1 MHPTERCFAV
11 GDQFDTM
18 QNLRRACKEYAVQQN
33 FEFKT
38 SHSDKKRYRI
48 HCVSS
53 EKCPWRLHAALVP
66 VECSGDA
73 KTVEIKAIGDE
84 HTCNGVRTLHHR
96 QAGSSLISSVIQG
109 RVQDHPGYRPVEVI
123 RDARREQG
131 IKVSYSTAW
140 RAKEDALA
148 KINGSHEDAYAQ
160 LPQYCTDLVT
170 SNPGSTVV
178 IERTDD
184 NRFLRLFICY
194 AASASGFAHCRPIL
208 GLDGAHLKGK
218 YLGILLSATA
228 TDANGSLFPLAH
240 AIVDVENDNN
250 WLWFATILHDVI
262 QMHAPA
268 FLVPRGLAFVSDR
281 QKGLLEAIELL
292 FPDSPHGYCLRHL
305 YENMHKKY
313 KNPQLRERLY
323 DTARAVTEHEY
334 NVAIQRMR
342 DVDADAVE
350 WLESHAPKEHWC
362 EYYFVGNRYGH
373 ITSNIAESINAWL
386 LDARE
391 MPILAMLEQIRHQLM
406 DWFATRHLCDMNV
419 EGILV
424 SSVAVQIKNT
434 LTTRARRY
442 RVISANDVVFE
453 VFLTET
459 MSSYCVR
466 LDACTCECA
475 EWQMSGI
482 PCGHVLAVSLELGTD
497 PQMYAKPFYGL
508 AAYRQ
513 TYANAIFPPNVN
525 VGGPIPF
532 VLQGDP
538 HGVHLPAL
546 LPPNVRRQ
554 AGRPRKAR
562 IRGGTE
568 GGGREK
574 RTFRCATCGN
584 TGHSRRT
591 CRMRG

>member
-1 MHPTERCFAV
+1 MPPAEHFLAV
-11 GDQFDTM
+11 GDQFDTI
-18 QNLRRACKEYAVQQN
+18 QDLRRACKEYAVQEN

-53 EKCPWRLHAALVP
+53 EQCPWHLHATLIA
-66 VECSGDA
+66 VERSGDA
-73 KTVEIKAIGDE
+73 KMVEIKVLDNE

-96 QAGSSLISSVIQG
+96 QAGAALISSAIQG
-109 RVQDHPGYRPVEVI
+109 RVQDHPKYRPVEVV

-131 IKVSYSTAW
+131 IKISYSTAW
-140 RAKEDALA
+140 RAKEDAVA

-160 LPQYCTDLVT
+160 LPQYCTDIVT
-170 SNPGSTVV
+170 SNPSSTVV

-194 AASASGFAHCRPIL
+194 AASASGFAHCRPVL

-240 AIVDVENDNN
+240 AVVAVENDDN
-250 WLWFATILHDVI
+250 WFWFTTILHNVI
-262 QMHAPA
+262 HMHAPA
-268 FLVPRGLAFVSDR
+268 FLVPRGLVFISDR
-281 QKGLLEAIELL
+281 QKGLLEAVELL
-292 FPDSPHGYCLRHL
+292 FPGSPHGYCLRHL
-305 YENMHKKY
+305 YENMHKKH
-313 KNPQLRERLY
+313 KNPQLREHLY
-323 DTARAVTEHEY
+323 NAARAVTKDEFDI
-334 NVAIQRMR
+334 AIQRMR
-342 DVDADAVE
+342 DVDPGAVE
-350 WLESHAPKEHWC
+350 WLELQAPKEHWC
-362 EYYFVGNRYGH
+362 EYYFAGNRYGH

-391 MPILAMLEQIRHQLM
+391 KPILAMLEQIRHQLM
-406 DWFATRHLCDMNV
+406 DWFAKRRLLDINV

-434 LTTRARRY
+434 LTSRARRY
-442 RVISANDVVFE
+442 RVIPANDNVFE
-453 VFLTET
+453 VFSTET
-459 MSSYCVR
+459 MSSYSVR
-466 LDACTCECA
+466 LDTSTCECA

-482 PCGHVLAVSLELGTD
+482 PCGHALAVSLELGTD
-497 PQMYAKPFYGL
+497 PQIYAKPFYKL
-508 AAYRQ
+508 ATYRQ
-513 TYANAIFPPNVN
+513 TYSNAIFPRNAIN
-525 VGGPIPF
+525 AGP
-532 VLQGDP
+532 VLPEEDP

-546 LPPNVRRQ
+546 LPPNIHRQ
-554 AGRPRKAR
+554 AGRPRKVR

-568 GGGREK
+568 GSGREK

-591 CRMRG
+591 CRMRV